1 MAGPLTLDASV
12 FLNAFNPAEPH
23 HAESARLMTR
33 IRAEGIPLVGPT
45 LALPEVAATIARTTG
60 DPATAR
66 AFAGQLRLLP
76 GLILVPLDEA
86 LAIQAAEV
94 ASDHRLRGSDAV
106 YGAVCLRFG
115 CPLVTLDREQR
126 QRLSSIVRS
135 RTPKETLADLGEGA

>member
-1 MAGPLTLDASV
+1 MAGPLAIDASV

-23 HAESARLMTR
+23 HSESGRLMAR
-33 IRAEGIPLVGPT
+33 VRAEGIPFVAPT

-60 DPATAR
+60 DSDTAR
-66 AFAGQLRLLP
+66 RFAEQLRILP
-76 GLILVPLDEA
+76 GLILVPLDET

-94 ASDHRLRGSDAV
+94 ASEHRLRGSDAV

-126 QRLSSIVRS
+126 ERLAPVVRT
-135 RTPKETLADLGEGA
+135 RTPKETLQDLGEEA